1 MKTTKFLLRGI
12 VYEVSY
18 GLGGAEMRDDRGP
31 LVYNVEEWIRT
42 LSLGPCE
49 IVGFNDL
56 GVVVAWDPAGMGRR
70 VVDWA
75 EAYDMNRYG
84 SIDGDIFAAAG

>member
-1 MKTTKFLLRGI
+1 MKTAKFLLRGI
-12 VYEVSY
+12 VYSVSY
-18 GLGGAEMRDDRGP
+18 GFGGAEMRDDRGP
-31 LVYNVEEWIRT
+31 LVYNVGGWIRT

-56 GVVVAWDPAGMGRR
+56 GVMVAWDPAGMGRR
-70 VVDWA
+70 VIDWS

-84 SIDGDIFAAAG
+84 SIHGDCMAIAN